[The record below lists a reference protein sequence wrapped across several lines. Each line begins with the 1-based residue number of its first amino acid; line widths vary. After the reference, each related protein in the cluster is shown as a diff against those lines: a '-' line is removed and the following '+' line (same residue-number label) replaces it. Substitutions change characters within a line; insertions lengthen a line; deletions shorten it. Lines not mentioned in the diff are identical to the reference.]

1 MATRK
6 TGFADDEY
14 YHLVNRGVGKKR
26 SFNDRKDYAR
36 FLLLVLFCQSPT
48 ALNNPGFA
56 VKDFLK
62 TDKFHISQDLTNQII
77 KERYVELVSFCLMPN
92 HFHLLVKQT
101 RKGGISKYMQRVQ
114 NAYTKYFNTKN
125 KTTGHLFQGPFR
137 AVWVEDN
144 DQLLYLSAYI
154 HKNPVELTGP
164 QGKEYGY
171 QWSSLTDYLNK
182 NRWPTSLLKPEIIL
196 EQFNNKQEYQDWIK
210 QSYAKLQDIGC
221 PVVKI

>member
-1 MATRK
+1 M
-6 TGFADDEY
+6 
-14 YHLVNRGVGKKR
+14 V
-26 SFNDRKDYAR
+26 S
-36 FLLLVLFCQSPT
+36 LLTFP
-48 ALNNPGFA
+48 
-56 VKDFLK
+56 
-62 TDKFHISQDLTNQII
+62 
-77 KERYVELVSFCLMPN
+77 
-92 HFHLLVKQT
+92 
-101 RKGGISKYMQRVQ
+101 KGGVHPPEAKYLSAGLAIERMAVADELELIRPDLDRW
-114 NAYTKYFNTKN
+114 ALRSHELAIKATEIYRRDTKYFNTKN
-125 KTTGHLFQGPFR
+125 KTAGHLFQGPFR

-164 QGKEYGY
+164 QGKEHGY

-210 QSYAKLQDIGC
+210 QSYAKSLQDIGC

>member
-1 MATRK
+1 
-6 TGFADDEY
+6 
-14 YHLVNRGVGKKR
+14 
-26 SFNDRKDYAR
+26 
-36 FLLLVLFCQSPT
+36 
-48 ALNNPGFA
+48 
-56 VKDFLK
+56 
-62 TDKFHISQDLTNQII
+62 
-77 KERYVELVSFCLMPN
+77 MPN

-101 RKGGISKYMQRVQ
+101 KEGGISKYMQRVQ

-125 KTTGHLFQGPFR
+125 KTAGHLFQGPFR

-164 QGKEYGY
+164 QGKEHGY

-210 QSYAKLQDIGC
+210 QSYAKSLQDIGC